1 MNLKGNE
8 RPQITFDKFET
19 KHDVV
24 MMDSYTE
31 KILPFKYSP
40 SFLEKTIAH
49 NGEISIGYLL
59 QISDEIA
66 YVTGTKHLDVPSCLH
81 RVSSHILTA
90 SVENFHLI
98 LPDTVQDIRISGH
111 AVNIGTSSIEVLVN
125 AEIISCADNT
135 LGIRAKLK
143 DLTGNCITAP
153 TSNTVFIAKFNMV
166 AVNIETGKPAKTNSL
181 ISTNSK
187 ERTAQELA
195 NFLKNTSYISNK
207 DTTVSTNGR
216 PETSKSA
223 SNLEA
228 DAFDKRK
235 NSMGGY
241 KLVKDTTLQSAFIVT
256 PQDRSVLGYLFGG
269 KTLRYVYEIAYIT
282 ARMFVGSNVRMFSL
296 DEAKFHSKVNVGSTI
311 KLTARVIY
319 SSEDDNMFQVKVI
332 SNLSDCNGTF
342 GSAEAMTA
350 NFTFLSLDKK
360 IRNVVPRTLKENEL
374 YIEGLVFGETKKC
387 HRAGQ
392 YITNRQLRLAQ
403 KDTKACSC
411 TAALKIIQHLDNPN
425 VVTFCQTKAHVNHV
439 PGDWDEV
446 RTFSLPSEAI
456 KIIEDQLK
464 VAAAVEMT
472 TLLYMFASDENA
484 SISIWLNVKLAEQN
498 YCIFEINLSVYN
510 DGKKQFAFGFQSP
523 MQVSIMRISQSF
535 CLDATHSISS
545 RSDEVLYTLVTRHP
559 QTGKGFPVAYM
570 VTNNQTAI
578 PIKLWLDHLRIKSS
592 FVPMNITIDRSIME
606 VNAIKEALPVSA

>member
-1 MNLKGNE
+1 
-8 RPQITFDKFET
+8 
-19 KHDVV
+19 

-228 DAFDKRK
+228 DAFDKRSK
-235 NSMGGY
+235 PMYKEQFNDQYIPSLYTKENSMGGY

-374 YIEGLVFGETKKC
+374 YIEG
-387 HRAGQ
+387 R
-392 YITNRQLRLAQ
+392 NRLDIAQ
-403 KDTKACSC
+403 
-411 TAALKIIQHLDNPN
+411 
-425 VVTFCQTKAHVNHV
+425 HVRKNIYK
-439 PGDWDEV
+439 
-446 RTFSLPSEAI
+446 LNNC
-456 KIIEDQLK
+456 
-464 VAAAVEMT
+464 VAM
-472 TLLYMFASDENA
+472 L
-484 SISIWLNVKLAEQN
+484 
-498 YCIFEINLSVYN
+498 
-510 DGKKQFAFGFQSP
+510 
-523 MQVSIMRISQSF
+523 
-535 CLDATHSISS
+535 
-545 RSDEVLYTLVTRHP
+545 
-559 QTGKGFPVAYM
+559 
-570 VTNNQTAI
+570 
-578 PIKLWLDHLRIKSS
+578 
-592 FVPMNITIDRSIME
+592 
-606 VNAIKEALPVSA
+606 